1 MIKCTIYNGR
11 TFPWK
16 QKLSVHLYLLNLV
29 SHYYIMGELLIYY
42 ITKGQID
49 MGKHDKRYYT
59 SLLSCSNSLLELSF
73 SSIFILAISLSFIL
87 ASWNDIHQ
95 NFLSFFFNKNKST
108 YTNILLVIIQGY
120 FRISKIRN
128 SMENIC
134 LQIVLGNKS
143 YYFGH

>member
-1 MIKCTIYNGR
+1 
-11 TFPWK
+11 
-16 QKLSVHLYLLNLV
+16 
-29 SHYYIMGELLIYY
+29 
-42 ITKGQID
+42 
-49 MGKHDKRYYT
+49 
-59 SLLSCSNSLLELSF
+59 
-73 SSIFILAISLSFIL
+73 LSFIL